1 MEYERTPDG
10 QLQADFALR
19 IGRIAKQY
27 ERLCSAIPLEERYDA
42 TLLLSLLQALLT
54 NCAELLKQKPERKN
68 PALKQL
74 TSRNLG
80 QDPTLL
86 GFQRNSVVEQWP
98 SSRALTYRELL
109 ECMRNAM
116 SHPCA
121 QTPEGLPQT
130 GYTSWQSD
138 SGVIEGFTFTQAPWV
153 NSSGKDLKPQYMPSE
168 AAEDAKKKLTTE
180 MQRFEKNYHVPDLSV
195 RSDGA
200 GHLRIYHGDK
210 PFVPVLRLK
219 LDVNQLRMLTMSLSE
234 YLAEPLER
242 ARQQAVMHGNR

>member
-10 QLQADFALR
+10 QMQADFARR
-19 IGRIAKQY
+19 IGRIAEQY
-27 ERLCSAIPLEERYDA
+27 ECSCTSIPLEERYDA
-42 TLLLSLLQALLT
+42 TLLISLLQALLT
-54 NCAELLKQKPERKN
+54 NCAELLRHKPERSN

-74 TSRNLG
+74 TGRNLG

-86 GFQRNSVVEQWP
+86 GFQRTSVVEQWP
-98 SSRALTYRELL
+98 AMRPLTYRELL

-121 QTPEGLPQT
+121 QTQEGLPQT

-138 SGVIEGFTFTQAPWV
+138 SGVIEGFTFTQSPWV
-153 NSSGKDLKPQYMPSE
+153 NSSGSALKPLYKPSE
-168 AAEDAKKKLTTE
+168 KDQKAELKLREE
-180 MQRFEKNYHVPDLSV
+180 MQRFGRNYSVPDLSV
-195 RSDGA
+195 RSDGT
-200 GHLRIYHGDK
+200 GYLRIYHGDK
-210 PFVPVLRLK
+210 PFVPVLRLR
-219 LDVNQLRMLTMSLSE
+219 LDVKQLRMLTMSLSE